1 MVGLLD
7 IVPHTED
14 VTIGQSR
21 VPVCGVS
28 AKGIAYLLGKYPD
41 LLRKFFAKDE
51 EGGDSDDTPIEPSD
65 LLKLGGDIVASIIAA
80 GVGFPGNVEYEEQAS
95 KIRVGEQLDLLD
107 AILRL
112 TMPNGVG
119 PFVERLTSLK
129 RVLTPGGGVVAA
141 VPQGGIKV
149 RTRPSRP
156 PFSASAPQATKDSAT
171 SVN

>member
-14 VTIGQSR
+14 VVIGQSR

-41 LLRKFFAKDE
+41 LLKKLTGNGGMDTSIGSDE
-51 EGGDSDDTPIEPSD
+51 
-65 LLKLGGDIVASIIAA
+65 LLKIGGDIVASIIAA
-80 GVGFPGNVEYEEQAS
+80 GIGFPGDAQQEKKAS
-95 KIRVGEQLDLLD
+95 DLSIGYQLDLFN
-107 AILRL
+107 AILRI
-112 TMPNGVG
+112 TMPDGVG

-156 PFSASAPQATKDSAT
+156 PFSASAPQATSDLPT